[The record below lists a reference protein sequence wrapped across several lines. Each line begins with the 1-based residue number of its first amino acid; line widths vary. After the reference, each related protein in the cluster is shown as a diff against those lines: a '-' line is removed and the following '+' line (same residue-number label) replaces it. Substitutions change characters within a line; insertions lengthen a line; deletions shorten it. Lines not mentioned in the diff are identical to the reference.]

1 MIGSA
6 GCHKGSMPPFLM
18 AAQAAGCHVS
28 QLVHIGDSISK
39 DLLGALRCGARCV
52 LLTRP
57 THPLPRADA
66 EVALTPPADGA
77 WWGEAAGLGEASSLI
92 EGWDAAPS
100 PLASPE
106 GPGTAWVAA
115 GKPVPWE

>member
-1 MIGSA
+1 M
-6 GCHKGSMPPFLM
+6 
-18 AAQAAGCHVS
+18 
-28 QLVHIGDSISK
+28 HIGDSISK

-115 GKPVPWE
+115 GKPAPWE